1 MTDKLQY
8 IAGQI
13 ARENMNAEIV
23 PAHLFK
29 ALLNK
34 DFGLVPV
41 IEKDLN
47 SDYYYILDWVD
58 MQIRSCEKSMSA
70 ISEPPLSDAA
80 EEVFRE
86 ADNYRLKLDEEELTP
101 LCFFASLITPGVGFS
116 FEQLKTFPI
125 SVNQLLALKGA
136 PTYSNIVE
144 TAGLINPSST
154 SSFGKYCI
162 CKNEERQKGQ
172 QQVVIGFEH
181 EISVFFEILG
191 QKSKSNLM
199 ITGESGVG
207 KSALVNGFVDRIL
220 SEDVPSFLKSAQ
232 VYELD
237 LALLS
242 ADANYRGEME
252 DRFKGVLNEIR
263 QQECAILFIESVD
276 KIMDKNGMFYGL
288 SNLLKQ

>member
-1 MTDKLQY
+1 MTDKLRY
-8 IAGQI
+8 IAGQV
-13 ARENMNAEIV
+13 AKENMNVEIE

-34 DFGLVPV
+34 DFGLVSV

-47 SDYYYILDWVD
+47 SDYYYLVDWAD
-58 MQIRSCEKSMSA
+58 MQIRSCEKSLSA
-70 ISEPPLSDAA
+70 VSEPSLSDASEA
-80 EEVFRE
+80 VFRE
-86 ADNYRLKLDEEELTP
+86 ADNYRLKLDEEDLTP

-136 PTYSNIVE
+136 PTYSNVVD
-144 TAGLINPSST
+144 SSPQKE
-154 SSFGKYCI
+154 SSSSSRGKYCN
-162 CKNEERQKGQ
+162 CKNEEREDTRKQT
-172 QQVVIGFEH
+172 VVGFEH

-191 QKSKSNLM
+191 RKSKSNLM

-207 KSALVNGFVDRIL
+207 KSALVNGFVDRII
-220 SEDVPSFLKSAQ
+220 SGDVPSFLKNAQ

-242 ADANYRGEME
+242 SDANYKGEME
-252 DRFKGVLNEIR
+252 DRL
-263 QQECAILFIESVD
+263 
-276 KIMDKNGMFYGL
+276 
-288 SNLLKQ
+288 